1 MTVETVGMAKTS
13 LWPPGFELGVEALG
27 GKVVPLTHQKEN
39 EKMMSTYIHCN
50 HTFTLNKVSLL
61 GVFNRANLAR
71 NSLLQH
77 EKILD
82 DF

>member
-39 EKMMSTYIHCN
+39 EKNDVNLHTLQPYIH
-50 HTFTLNKVSLL
+50 FK
-61 GVFNRANLAR
+61 
-71 NSLLQH
+71 
-77 EKILD
+77 
-82 DF
+82 